1 MNNIE
6 LTKKVHQA
14 VASQCQTRGYATVV
28 DVLMDIG
35 ILSKQNYTNWRNGKV
50 AYLEQVCNVNLS
62 KLALVLIEIRV
73 RARQSN
79 LTPSLTSYN
88 RWGKK
93 GGPITL
99 RFSKS
104 GQQSIENQYATHFL
118 DRQRIA
124 ELKELKDNAI
134 AKEVEQQSV

>member
-6 LTKKVHQA
+6 LTQKVHQA
-14 VASQCQTRGYATVV
+14 VNRQCQERGYAAVV

-35 ILSKQNYTNWRNGKV
+35 ILAKQNYNNWRNGKV
-50 AYLEQVCNVNLS
+50 PYLEQVCNANLS
-62 KLALVLIEIRV
+62 KLALVLKEIRV

-93 GGPITL
+93 SGPSAL

-118 DRQRIA
+118 DRKRIA
-124 ELKELKDNAI
+124 ELKELKDNAK
-134 AKEVEQQSV
+134 AKDVKQ

>member
-35 ILSKQNYTNWRNGKV
+35 ILSKQNYNNWRNGKV
-50 AYLEQVCNVNLS
+50 AYLEQVCNANLS
-62 KLALVLIEIRV
+62 KLALVLKEIRV

-88 RWGKK
+88 RSGK
-93 GGPITL
+93 
-99 RFSKS
+99 KS

-118 DRQRIA
+118 DRKRIA
-124 ELKELKDNAI
+124 ELKELKDNAK
-134 AKEVEQQSV
+134 AKEVGQQSV

>member
-35 ILSKQNYTNWRNGKV
+35 ILSKQNYNNWRNGKV
-50 AYLEQVCNVNLS
+50 AYLEQVCNANLS
-62 KLALVLIEIRV
+62 KLALVLKEIRV

-88 RWGKK
+88 RSGKK
-93 GGPITL
+93 IGPSAL

-118 DRQRIA
+118 DRKRIA
-124 ELKELKDNAI
+124 ELKELKDNAK
-134 AKEVEQQSV
+134 AKEVGQQSV